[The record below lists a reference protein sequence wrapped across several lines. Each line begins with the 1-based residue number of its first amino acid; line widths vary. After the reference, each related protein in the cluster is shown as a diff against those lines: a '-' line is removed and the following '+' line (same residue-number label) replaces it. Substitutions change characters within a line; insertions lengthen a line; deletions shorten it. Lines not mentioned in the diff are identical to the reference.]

1 MGQAKSKP
9 CNEPAM
15 AGTESYRWWLVGM
28 LWLVCLFNYADRQAI
43 FSAFPLLKREMGL
56 NDVQLGVVGSAF
68 MWMYAAALP
77 LAGLVGDR
85 WSRKFLILGGLAFWS
100 IITFLTAWSRRYE
113 HLVLFRALEGLGE
126 AFYMPASLSL
136 ISDYHSPETRSRA
149 MGLHQSSVY
158 AGTVLGGTV
167 AGLCADYYGWRSGF
181 YLFGCAG
188 VVLAGVLLF
197 FLREPS
203 RWRGEERMANGRHQ
217 PADVTSTS
225 RQMSSVRR
233 PSPLALLG
241 MPMVLLLMAV
251 FVGANFVAMIFLTWL
266 PSYLN
271 RRFAMSLTLSGL
283 NATLWLQAAS
293 VVGVLIGGWLADRW
307 TRRRRGGRMLV
318 QAIGL
323 FAGAPLI
330 FVTGWTLSVPVLVAA
345 LAGFGLFKGFYDAN
359 IWAALYDFVPQSCR
373 ATAMGFMNAIGWF
386 GGGTAPVLI
395 ALAAERFGMSIA
407 LSATSLIYVLF
418 GTLLLLGLARAAT
431 GNLRTFAEEKT

>member
-1 MGQAKSKP
+1 MGQARSNP
-9 CNEPAM
+9 SSEPTAP
-15 AGTESYRWWLVGM
+15 ATGSYRWWLVGM

-43 FSAFPLLKREMGL
+43 FSVFPLLQEEMHL
-56 NDVQLGVVGSAF
+56 DDVQLGVVGSAF
-68 MWMYAAALP
+68 MWVYAAALP

-85 WSRKFLILGGLAFWS
+85 RSRKFLVLGGLAFWS
-100 IITFLTAWSRRYE
+100 VITFLTAWSRKYE

-126 AFYMPASLSL
+126 AFYMPASMSL
-136 ISDYHSPETRSRA
+136 ISEYHGPQTRSRA

-158 AGTVLGGTV
+158 AGTVLGGTA
-167 AGLCADYYGWRSGF
+167 AGLCADHFGWRSGF
-181 YLFGCAG
+181 YLFGGAG

-197 FLREPS
+197 FLREPP
-203 RWRGEERMANGRHQ
+203 RQGAVADPANRDTVLRV
-217 PADVTSTS
+217 AAEVF
-225 RQMSSVRR
+225 RI
-233 PSPLALLG
+233 
-241 MPMVLLLMAV
+241 PMVLLLMAV

-307 TRRRRGGRMLV
+307 AGRRRGGRMLV
-318 QAIGL
+318 QGIGL

-330 FVTGWTLSVPVLVAA
+330 FLTGWTLSVPVLVVA
-345 LAGFGLFKGFYDAN
+345 LAGFGLFKGLYDAN
-359 IWAALYDFVPQSCR
+359 IWAALYDFVPRPRR
-373 ATAMGFMNAIGWF
+373 ATAMGFMNAIGWL

-407 LSATSLIYVLF
+407 LSATSLVYVLF
-418 GTLLLLGLARAAT
+418 GTLLLIGLAGAGIAHPHALK
-431 GNLRTFAEEKT
+431 GEKT

>member
-1 MGQAKSKP
+1 MGHAKENSCSDP
-9 CNEPAM
+9 STM
-15 AGTESYRWWLVGM
+15 VTSRYRWWLVGM

-43 FSAFPLLKREMGL
+43 FSVFPLLQEEMGL
-56 NDVQLGVVGSAF
+56 DDVQLGVVGSAF
-68 MWMYAAALP
+68 MWVYAAALP
-77 LAGLVGDR
+77 LAGLIGDR
-85 WSRKFLILGGLAFWS
+85 WSRKYLILGGLAFWS
-100 IITFLTAWSRRYE
+100 IITLLTALSQRYE

-136 ISDYHSPETRSRA
+136 ISDYHGPETRSRA

-167 AGLCADYYGWRSGF
+167 AGLCADHFGWRSGF
-181 YLFGCAG
+181 YLFGCSG

-197 FLREPS
+197 CLREPPRRRTITDPAGTSAS
-203 RWRGEERMANGRHQ
+203 RDSIFRA
-217 PADVTSTS
+217 AVDVF
-225 RQMSSVRR
+225 RN
-233 PSPLALLG
+233 
-241 MPMVLLLMAV
+241 PMVLLLMAV

-307 TRRRRGGRMLV
+307 AGRRRGGRMLV

-330 FVTGWTLSVPVLVAA
+330 FLTGWTLHVPVLVVA
-345 LAGFGLFKGFYDAN
+345 LAGFGLFKGLYDAN
-359 IWAALYDFVPQSCR
+359 IWAALYDFVPPSRR
-373 ATAMGFMNAIGWF
+373 ATAMGFMNAIGWL

-395 ALAAERFGMSIA
+395 ALASERFGMSSA
-407 LSATSLIYVLF
+407 LSATSLVYVLF
-418 GTLLLLGLARAAT
+418 GTLLLFGICAT
-431 GNLRTFAEEKT
+431 ATANPHALKDEKP

>member
-1 MGQAKSKP
+1 MGHAMSKP
-9 CNEPAM
+9 CGEPTP
-15 AGTESYRWWLVGM
+15 GIYRWGLVVM

-43 FSAFPLLKREMGL
+43 FSVFPLLQEEMHL
-56 NDVQLGVVGSAF
+56 DDVQLGIVGSAF
-68 MWMYAAALP
+68 MWVYAAALP

-85 WSRKFLILGGLAFWS
+85 WSRKYLILGGLTFWS
-100 IITFLTAWSRRYE
+100 LITLLTALSRTYE

-136 ISDYHSPETRSRA
+136 ISAYHGPETRSRA

-167 AGLCADYYGWRSGF
+167 AGICADHYGWRSGF
-181 YLFGCAG
+181 YFFGCAG
-188 VVLAGVLLF
+188 VLLAGILWF
-197 FLREPS
+197 FLREPARRS
-203 RWRGEERMANGRHQ
+203 AVADSASGEC
-217 PADVTSTS
+217 
-225 RQMSSVRR
+225 SVASASG
-233 PSPLALLG
+233 SPPDFHI
-241 MPMVLLLMAV
+241 PMVLLLSAV

-307 TRRRRGGRMLV
+307 SGQRRGGRMLV

-330 FVTGWTLSVPVLVAA
+330 FFTGWTLSVPVLVVA
-345 LAGFGLFKGFYDAN
+345 LAGFGLFKGLYDAN
-359 IWAALYDFVPQSCR
+359 IWAALYDFVPPSRR
-373 ATAMGFMNAIGWF
+373 ATAMGFMNAIGWL
-386 GGGTAPVLI
+386 GGGAAPVLI
-395 ALAAERFGMSIA
+395 ALAAERFGMSAA
-407 LSATSLIYVLF
+407 LSATSLIYVFF
-418 GTLLLLGLARAAT
+418 GSLLLMGLAAFTVRDAHAQ
-431 GNLRTFAEEKT
+431 GDK

>member
-1 MGQAKSKP
+1 MGQAKDNP
-9 CNEPAM
+9 CNEPTTA
-15 AGTESYRWWLVGM
+15 ATGSYRWWLVAM

-43 FSAFPLLKREMGL
+43 FSVFPLLKGEMHL
-56 NDVQLGVVGSAF
+56 DDVQLGVVGSAF
-68 MWMYAAALP
+68 MWVYAAALP

-85 WSRKFLILGGLAFWS
+85 WSRKYLILGGLAFWS
-100 IITFLTAWSRRYE
+100 IITLLTAWSRNYE

-136 ISDYHSPETRSRA
+136 ISEYHGPETRSRA

-167 AGLCADYYGWRSGF
+167 AGLCADHYGWRSGF

-197 FLREPS
+197 FLREPP
-203 RWRGEERMANGRHQ
+203 RRRAIADPANGDSVFR
-217 PADVTSTS
+217 AATDVF
-225 RQMSSVRR
+225 RI
-233 PSPLALLG
+233 
-241 MPMVLLLMAV
+241 PMVLLLMAV

-307 TRRRRGGRMLV
+307 AGRRRGGRMLV

-330 FVTGWTLSVPVLVAA
+330 ALTGWTLSVPVLVVA
-345 LAGFGLFKGFYDAN
+345 LAGFGLFKGLYDAN
-359 IWAALYDFVPQSCR
+359 IWAALYDFVPPPRR
-373 ATAMGFMNAIGWF
+373 ATAMGFMNAIGWL

-395 ALAAERFGMSIA
+395 ALAAERFGMSAA
-407 LSATSLIYVLF
+407 LSATSLIYILF
-418 GTLLLLGLARAAT
+418 GTVLLIGLAGMAT
-431 GNLRTFAEEKT
+431 AKPPAPGEVKA

>member
-1 MGQAKSKP
+1 MGHAKSKP
-9 CNEPAM
+9 CGEPTAAA
-15 AGTESYRWWLVGM
+15 AGIYRWWLVAM

-43 FSAFPLLKREMGL
+43 FSVFPLLQEEMHL
-56 NDVQLGVVGSAF
+56 DDVQLGVVGSAF
-68 MWMYAAALP
+68 MWVYAAALP

-85 WSRKFLILGGLAFWS
+85 WSRKYLILGGLTFWS
-100 IITFLTAWSRRYE
+100 LITLLTALSRRYE

-126 AFYMPASLSL
+126 AFYMPASMSL
-136 ISDYHSPETRSRA
+136 ISAYHGPETRSRA

-167 AGLCADYYGWRSGF
+167 AGICADHYGWRSGF
-181 YLFGCAG
+181 YLFGG
-188 VVLAGVLLF
+188 SGIVLAGVLLF
-197 FLREPS
+197 FLREPPRRS
-203 RWRGEERMANGRHQ
+203 AIADPASGECSV
-217 PADVTSTS
+217 ADASG
-225 RQMSSVRR
+225 SS
-233 PSPLALLG
+233 PDFHI
-241 MPMVLLLMAV
+241 PMVLLLVAV

-293 VVGVLIGGWLADRW
+293 VVGVLIGGWMADSW
-307 TRRRRGGRMLV
+307 SGRRRGGRMLV

-330 FVTGWTLSVPVLVAA
+330 FLTGWTLSVPVLVVA
-345 LAGFGLFKGFYDAN
+345 LAGFGLFKGLYDAN
-359 IWAALYDFVPQSCR
+359 IWAALYDFVPPSRR
-373 ATAMGFMNAIGWF
+373 ATAMGFMNAIGWL

-395 ALAAERFGMSIA
+395 ALAAERFGMSAA

-418 GTLLLLGLARAAT
+418 GALLLVGLAAFAARSSYV
-431 GNLRTFAEEKT
+431 GGEEKS